1 MNYVFLSELIQFA
14 GEVIREHLLLLLVV
28 ERQGLF
34 LLLECL
40 NLLEEC
46 IRNKLLFL
54 LGLGLDVDRRL
65 TQSLV
70 FFLLKT

>member
-70 FFLLKT
+70 FFLFKT